1 LPSVKNI
8 QAAVAEKSSRKRKQ
22 PQVMNAKQRQK
33 VERVTKRIETINKV
47 ETENET
53 YKNGRRQN
61 MDKIR
66 ALRDEANRNN

>member
-1 LPSVKNI
+1 MVPDFV
-8 QAAVAEKSSRKRKQ
+8 VAEKSSRKRKQ
-22 PQVMNAKQRQK
+22 PQVMNVKQWQK
-33 VERVTKRIETINKV
+33 VERVTKHIEMINKV

-66 ALRDEANRNN
+66 ALRDY

>member
-1 LPSVKNI
+1 MNVK
-8 QAAVAEKSSRKRKQ
+8 QW
-22 PQVMNAKQRQK
+22 QK
-33 VERVTKRIETINKV
+33 VERVTKHIEMINKV

-66 ALRDEANRNN
+66 ALRDY